1 MAAKSS
7 KGDEAQTARALI
19 EARKAKLAKE
29 GKLVAAEEPKAEKPV
44 KAAKPEPAPKRE
56 EPAPVAAKPEKP
68 KTAKGML
75 DAAIRD
81 SMEKGSFAPPK
92 KKKKS
97 GPNADYDPMNGD
109 L

>member
-1 MAAKSS
+1 M
-7 KGDEAQTARALI
+7 I

-29 GKLVAAEEPKAEKPV
+29 GQASRAEPKAEKAP
-44 KAAKPEPAPKRE
+44 KADKPEPAPKRE
-56 EPAPVAAKPEKP
+56 APPPPSRNRKSPRAAK
-68 KTAKGML
+68 GIL